1 MTTYNPANNDQV
13 SMLER
18 YLSEGKGQLD
28 VQGRLILGV
37 PAPSE
42 AQRAAEMSQIIA
54 KMSEKLGDLGR
65 GPVTDDSKHHK
76 MTQELNNLPRRG

>member
-1 MTTYNPANNDQV
+1 MTTYNPANNDQLLT
-13 SMLER
+13 LER
-18 YLSEGKGQLD
+18 YLSQGTGQLD

-42 AQRAAEMSQIIA
+42 AQRAAEMSQRIE
-54 KMSEKLGDLGR
+54 KMSEKLGDLGL
-65 GPVTDDSKHHK
+65 GPVMDDSKHHK